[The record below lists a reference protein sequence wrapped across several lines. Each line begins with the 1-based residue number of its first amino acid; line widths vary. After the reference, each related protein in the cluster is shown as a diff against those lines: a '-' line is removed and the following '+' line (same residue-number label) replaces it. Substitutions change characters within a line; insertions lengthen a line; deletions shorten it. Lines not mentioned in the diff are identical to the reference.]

1 MATFVAQCGKNTG
14 YGLDTSREARAEVWG
29 GIGGWSQ
36 TGYAFF
42 GFGSELL
49 YGYKLTN
56 ITELRVWGNYCQ
68 TPDYGFCNLLV
79 YPCTAAWKDEEW
91 NWKDIPL
98 DDSENAAGNTPAF
111 QSTGSGAPP
120 GWISFR
126 DFNAAKA
133 ANILRYGLAV
143 AATPGGDTPGVYSV
157 TLFTQATAG
166 YGPTMTLEM
175 EPVPLTLS
183 SLYPNSGA
191 SYLAGETVP
200 LSWAA
205 APAEAEGG
213 AVFGT
218 TKVANYNVRWRLKNA
233 AGYNEQTV
241 TGTSYSLSTNGYA
254 AGDTVEWQ
262 VVATATNG
270 AVTESAWQT
279 ISLKPPSITIDDLYP
294 SGSSDIYAGLGFT
307 ASWRATFTVPAG
319 TIGSSYQASAVVRVR
334 KRGTVDVREYRV
346 SGSRQSIALPAV
358 GEGSW
363 EWQVEVADNH
373 GATKTSNWTGFT
385 AKALAINATD
395 LYPKETNRAPSKVDN
410 KFSWNIHIATDPEYQ
425 GIQQQSAVLRWRETG
440 KTALNEIRLGAVT
453 EYTIPAGKL
462 PAKSSIDWQVTIVAN
477 TGIESTTDWIT
488 VPTSDALSQP
498 EPVFP
503 VGVRVSDENGI
514 TFTWN
519 NRIVTNTPQQ
529 AWELSTSEDAGATW
543 TVQGSGD
550 NADTA
555 FALPAGVLTQPS
567 VQWRVRTKNTDGDW
581 GTSAPATFILL
592 RAAETPSIS
601 YTDSRPLTILAWQ
614 SDEQEAYRVRID
626 DYDTGWVISTQGRYF
641 HPYILADGPHA
652 VRVQIMNATGSA
664 SAEAAITIHT
674 ENVPGAAPALSI
686 LERNGYVALAWPAV
700 EGAAYVVRDGTAIAR
715 PQGQSY
721 IDHKTVGAHQY
732 VLRVVQDRYYTDS
745 PPLVGIT
752 QVRYALLTPLARMD
766 FVELAL
772 RRGGAPGHSKNL
784 AGQVEYRHYYG
795 RAKPVKY
802 TAGFVD
808 TGHGLGFTLADPADI
823 AKLEAWVTEDVIYKD
838 CFGRLAVGGLDGV
851 DEALDQRADLDF
863 TLTEMDYKELVPY
876 AED

>member
-1 MATFVAQCGKNTG
+1 MASFTLVCNKNTG
-14 YGLDTSREARAEVWG
+14 YGLDNMREARVETLG
-29 GIGGWSQ
+29 GIGGVGQ
-36 TGYAFF
+36 TGFAFF
-42 GFGSELL
+42 GFDLSALEGH
-49 YGYKLTN
+49 KLTAIN
-56 ITELRVWGNYCQ
+56 NFTFSVYDYTGPGNA
-68 TPDYGFCNLLV
+68 DIVV

-91 NWKDIPL
+91 NWKDIPK
-98 DDSENAAGNTPAF
+98 DDESITGAADLTWF
-111 QSTGSGAPP
+111 SP
-120 GWISFR
+120 GLKTLTN
-126 DFNAAKA
+126 FNAEKIQ
-133 ANILRYGLAV
+133 NIVRYGLAIG
-143 AATPGGDTPGVYSV
+143 AWPDSDIDGLYRAQIYTQMNAGGYYAPKINAEFS
-157 TLFTQATAG
+157 A
-166 YGPTMTLEM
+166 
-175 EPVPLTLS
+175 VPLTLFG
-183 SLYPNSGA
+183 LYPNKGA
-191 SYLAGETVP
+191 AYLAGETVP
-200 LSWAA
+200 LAWWSEAS
-205 APAEAEGG
+205 EAEGG

-218 TKVANYNVRWRLKNA
+218 ARASHYQVLYKGPADPGYRLA
-233 AGYNEQTV
+233 SLGNENHYDLD
-241 TGTSYSLSTNGYA
+241 TSVFT
-254 AGDTVEWQ
+254 AGDTIKWYVE
-262 VVATATNG
+262 ATATNG
-270 AVTESAWQT
+270 AVSRSEEQT

-307 ASWRATFTVPAG
+307 ASWRATFTVPSG

-363 EWQVEVADNH
+363 EWQVEVTDNH

-503 VGVRVSDENGI
+503 VGRRVTEEDGI

-555 FALPAGVLTQPS
+555 FALPTGVLTQPS

-592 RAAETPSIS
+592 RAAKTPSIS